1 MTTTVTFSA
10 HLLPEY
16 TNDPDFMS
24 RISDPEFGN
33 IAVSTLWAM
42 HKHVKDKNES
52 VPASALGDVRVLKMI
67 ESIRRDSDIKKAV
80 LEERLANQRTMY
92 EQRITMLEDQV
103 AINVSKTD
111 EISSRPAAEP
121 IKQEVISRCD
131 VEKYKNI
138 EWCKR
143 PGAGC

>member
-33 IAVSTLWAM
+33 IAVSNLWAM

-80 LEERLANQRTMY
+80 LEERLANEQTMY
-92 EQRITMLEDQV
+92 EQRIAMLEEQV
-103 AINVSKTD
+103 KM
-111 EISSRPAAEP
+111 ERSRR
-121 IKQEVISRCD
+121 S
-131 VEKYKNI
+131 
-138 EWCKR
+138 
-143 PGAGC
+143 GH